1 MGKVEDEY
9 PIFYGLKIL
18 CVERDKINREFGH
31 SYSYLR
37 STQTEKPIRTHNM
50 TSKNLVDYLT
60 SDTAT
65 IH

>member
-1 MGKVEDEY
+1 MNIL
-9 PIFYGLKIL
+9 IFYGLRIL
-18 CVERDKINREFGH
+18 CVERDKINREIG
-31 SYSYLR
+31 YNYLYLR

-60 SDTAT
+60 ADTKT